1 MPEPLAEPAVPRAS
15 LTRKVVAGAV
25 GNLLEWY
32 DFGLFGFFAP
42 VIARAFL
49 PAEDRLASLLGTF
62 GVFATGFSD
71 APAGRRSL
79 RLCRRPPGT

>member
-1 MPEPLAEPAVPRAS
+1 MAISRPPAKPAVTLSR
-15 LTRKVVAGAV
+15 TVVAGAV

-42 VIARAFL
+42 VIARQFL

-62 GVFATGFSD
+62 GIFATGF
-71 APAGRRSL
+71 L
-79 RLCRRPPGT
+79 MRPLG